1 MNCTAIVLAA
11 GQGKRMKSKI
21 QKQFLLLK
29 GKPVLFYSISCF
41 EKSSEIDDI
50 IIVTGAESVEYVKRE
65 IVEPFGFQKVKAV
78 VTGGKERYDSV
89 YEGLKACQNCDY
101 VFIHDGARPFVT
113 EEMIERGKKAVI
125 AGGACVLGVPSK
137 DTVKI
142 TDEEGFVESTPK
154 RARVWNIQTPQI
166 FSYTEIYSTPYTDYI
181 EKLTAIFAPE
191 ELDDVDTQ
199 PEIDYPAYSSAD
211 FLSDVYMNE
220 QDYKTL
226 VMF

>member
-78 VTGGKERYDSV
+78 VTGGKN
-89 YEGLKACQNCDY
+89 A
-101 VFIHDGARPFVT
+101 
-113 EEMIERGKKAVI
+113 MILFMKDLRHVKTVI
-125 AGGACVLGVPSK
+125 MCLFMMA
-137 DTVKI
+137 
-142 TDEEGFVESTPK
+142 
-154 RARVWNIQTPQI
+154 
-166 FSYTEIYSTPYTDYI
+166 
-181 EKLTAIFAPE
+181 
-191 ELDDVDTQ
+191 
-199 PEIDYPAYSSAD
+199 
-211 FLSDVYMNE
+211 
-220 QDYKTL
+220 QDHL
-226 VMF
+226 